1 MKPGRQT
8 RSLEGDAAKRGHL
21 ALIQLGRLL
30 ARQAAGE
37 WVERGRDDPAG
48 QLSSSTPEEQR

>member
-8 RSLEGDAAKRGHL
+8 RSPEGDVAKRGHL
-21 ALIQLGRLL
+21 ALLELARLL

-37 WVERGRDDPAG
+37 WVERGRDPAE
-48 QLSSSTPEEQR
+48 QLSHSTPEEQR